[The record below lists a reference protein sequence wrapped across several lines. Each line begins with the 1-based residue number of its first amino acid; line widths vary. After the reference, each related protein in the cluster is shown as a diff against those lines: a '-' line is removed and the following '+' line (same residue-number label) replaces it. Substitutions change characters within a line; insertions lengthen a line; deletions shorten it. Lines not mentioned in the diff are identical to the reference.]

1 MCATL
6 FVVEADSARFT
17 LEIENVPSDANP
29 RTGRL
34 VANSVVATLKRLVSP
49 LIVGT

>member
-1 MCATL
+1 M
-6 FVVEADSARFT
+6 EADSARFT
-17 LEIENVPSDANP
+17 LEIENIPSEANP

-34 VANSVVATLKRLVSP
+34 VANSVVATLKRLVDP